1 MKPIT
6 VAAGFTAVACVAVL
20 AWRATRT
27 GNATSTEARGRAWD
41 PLPRI
46 VTVDVLNGGDR
57 PGAARDAALRLR
69 RARLDAVSWGNAP
82 VELKDTATAIVR
94 VLVRRGDTTGTGRVA
109 EVFGE
114 VEVLDAPDPRRLVDL
129 TVVVPR
135 SIREP

>member
-1 MKPIT
+1 MKPIAL
-6 VAAGFTAVACVAVL
+6 AAGFTAVACVAVL

-27 GNATSTEARGRAWD
+27 GNATSTEAAVREWD
-41 PLPRI
+41 PLPRT
-46 VTVDVLNGGDR
+46 VTVEVLNGGGR

-69 RARLDAVSWGNAP
+69 RARLDVVSWGNAP
-82 VELKDTATAIVR
+82 VELKDTTTSIVR
-94 VLVRRGDTTGTGRVA
+94 ILVRRGDTTGTGRVA

-114 VEVLDAPDPRRLVDL
+114 VAVVDAPDPRRLVDL